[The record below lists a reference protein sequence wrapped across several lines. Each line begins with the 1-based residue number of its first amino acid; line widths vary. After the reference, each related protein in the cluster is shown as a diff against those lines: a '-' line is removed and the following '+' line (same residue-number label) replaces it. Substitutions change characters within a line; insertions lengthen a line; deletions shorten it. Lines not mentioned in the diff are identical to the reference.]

1 MPQYQLYRLIDS
13 RREKYQSA
21 SPEPGQA
28 LLRGR
33 HYEPAGEVE
42 AVSPYQAWRQLQTV
56 TEEAETL
63 AALAVGDVLRDPD
76 RDEWL
81 VCNYWG
87 FDPVQW
93 NDDPPLTIE
102 QMQALT

>member
-13 RREKYQSA
+13 RREKYRDA
-21 SPEPGQA
+21 APEPGQA
-28 LLRGR
+28 SLRGR
-33 HYEPAGEVE
+33 HYERAGEVE
-42 AVSPYQAWRQLQTV
+42 ALSPYQAWRRLQTAE
-56 TEEAETL
+56 EEAETL
-63 AALAVGDVLRDPD
+63 AALAVGDVLRDPEN
-76 RDEWL
+76 DEWL

-93 NDDPPLTIE
+93 NDEPPLTEE